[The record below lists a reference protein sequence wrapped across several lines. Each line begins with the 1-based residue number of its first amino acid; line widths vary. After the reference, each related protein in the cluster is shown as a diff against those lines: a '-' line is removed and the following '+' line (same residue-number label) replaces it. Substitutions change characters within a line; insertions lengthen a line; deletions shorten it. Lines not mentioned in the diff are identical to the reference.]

1 MFNKHVKPVLNVAK
15 HFVVITLLL
24 LVVIHVPIEQ
34 KCHVEI
40 EHCLKIEIN
49 QKQIPVEYLQFDAFD
64 TSFVGTLIIPNVRPA
79 IHRQFYKKSIPAI
92 IFSHIVFKQ
101 RIIPLQV

>member
-1 MFNKHVKPVLNVAK
+1 MSVMFNKPVKPVLNVAK

-49 QKQIPVEYLQFDAFD
+49 QKQIPVEYLQINAFD
-64 TSFVGTLIIPNVRPA
+64 TSIVGTLIVLDDMPNMYNRRCAVELEQIPVAFNA
-79 IHRQFYKKSIPAI
+79 FH
-92 IFSHIVFKQ
+92 
-101 RIIPLQV
+101 